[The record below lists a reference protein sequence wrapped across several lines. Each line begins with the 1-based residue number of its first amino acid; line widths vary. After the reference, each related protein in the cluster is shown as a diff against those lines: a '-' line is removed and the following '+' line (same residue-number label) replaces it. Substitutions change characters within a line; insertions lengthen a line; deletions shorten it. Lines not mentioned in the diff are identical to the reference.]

1 MTFRLEIISNC
12 VEPLERLKEYAL
24 TCAGLS
30 RLTKKEP
37 HNGKLAIVGGG
48 PSVIPLLDELR
59 AWDGEIW
66 AINMTAAWL
75 KERGITAK
83 FITVDPGLFKPHQV
97 VGVEEAYLAT
107 ACHPEVRNL
116 FPKVSFFDL
125 YETDPNGITGGTT
138 TASRALSLAIH
149 QGFYDITLYG
159 CEGSFT
165 IGQDH
170 VDRNDMNPEMVVIQA
185 GDEHF
190 VTYLGYMTQ
199 CDTLSNMIRL
209 APNVFKQRSGGLLE
223 AMIKHHDTWAI
234 VAVSEALKAHL
245 EEVNGPRGLFEP
257 RFSVNHLMSEVS

>member
-1 MTFRLEIISNC
+1 MPFRIEIKAQC
-12 VEPLERLKEYAL
+12 AEPLERLQSNAL
-24 TCAGLS
+24 TCEGLP
-30 RLTKKEP
+30 RLQKQNP
-37 HNGKLAIVGGG
+37 HGGKIAIVGGG
-48 PSVIPLLDELR
+48 PSVISMLEELR

-66 AINMTAAWL
+66 AINATAAWL

-149 QGFYDITLYG
+149 QGFFDITLYG

-170 VDRNDMNPEMVVIQA
+170 VDRNEMRSNMVIVRA
-185 GDEHF
+185 GGNDF
-190 VTYLGYMTQ
+190 ATYLDYLVQ
-199 CDTLSNMIRL
+199 AETLSNMIRL
-209 APNVFKQRSGGLLE
+209 APNVFKQRCGGLLE
-223 AMIKHHDTWAI
+223 AMVTYHDTWEI
-234 VAVSEALKAHL
+234 VAVSDAVKAHL
-245 EEVNGPRGLFEP
+245 EEVNGPKGLFEP
-257 RFSVNHLMSEVS
+257 RFSVNHLMNEVS